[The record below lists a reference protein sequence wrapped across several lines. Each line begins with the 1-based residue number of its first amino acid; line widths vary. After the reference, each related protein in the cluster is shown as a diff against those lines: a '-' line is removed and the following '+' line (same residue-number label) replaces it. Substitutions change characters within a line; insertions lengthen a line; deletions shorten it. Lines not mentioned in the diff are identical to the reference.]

1 MVETFGAVRPDGER
15 RSVHFER
22 VYDTGAEDLWT
33 AISDPGRLLRWFA
46 RVDGDLRPGGSFRI
60 VFDEDD
66 PGERTQGRIQVCDP
80 PRHLKVTWGFEGEGD
95 SILAVE
101 LRPEGTGTC
110 LVLDHRRLPGEA
122 AAGYGAGWHL
132 HLDALEADLRGTEAP
147 SWEKRY
153 PVLLPT
159 YRSSAAAASDLQ
171 G

>member
-1 MVETFGAVRPDGER
+1 M
-15 RSVHFER
+15 
-22 VYDTGAEDLWT
+22 
-33 AISDPGRLLRWFA
+33 
-46 RVDGDLRPGGSFRI
+46 
-60 VFDEDD
+60 
-66 PGERTQGRIQVCDP
+66 
-80 PRHLKVTWGFEGEGD
+80 TWGFEGEGD